1 MLNQDQMQ
9 AIKAPFPQEA
19 FSTET
24 LANSDNAVSIEPLIW
39 ALGMA

>member
-19 FSTET
+19 LSTET

-39 ALGMA
+39 ALGMV